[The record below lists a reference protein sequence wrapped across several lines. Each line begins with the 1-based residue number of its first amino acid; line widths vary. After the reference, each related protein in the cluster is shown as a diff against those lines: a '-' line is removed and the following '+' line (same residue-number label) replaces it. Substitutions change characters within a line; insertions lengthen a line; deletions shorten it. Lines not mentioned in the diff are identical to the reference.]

1 MRKHLRIIA
10 MIALMLSVIS
20 VNTGLTKASIAI
32 NEEQARSMIQTMAS
46 EALSSI
52 LLFSQ
57 DQISRSEFRDQFR
70 TLLTQSF
77 DIPWIGRFVLGR
89 YYRSATPEQRQA
101 YQNLFLEFILDTYTD
116 RFKTYANE
124 KIRITG
130 SHLDPSARFV
140 FVSSEILLSNTDVAP
155 VQVVWRLHKRND
167 RLQVIDLEIENVSMV
182 RTQRNEFTSIIRRN
196 NGRIQSILDVLGNY
210 VTE

>member
-1 MRKHLRIIA
+1 MRNYLRIIA
-10 MIALMLSVIS
+10 VIALMLSVIS
-20 VNTGLTKASIAI
+20 VNTRVTTASTAI

-52 LLFSQ
+52 LSFAQ

-89 YYRSATPEQRQA
+89 YYRRATPEQRQT
-101 YQNLFLEFILDTYTD
+101 YQNLFVEFILNTYTD

-124 KIRITG
+124 EIRITG
-130 SHLDPSARFV
+130 SHLAPSGRFV

-155 VQVVWRLHKRND
+155 IQVVWRLHKRND

-196 NGRIQSILDVLGNY
+196 NGRIQSILDILGNY